1 MYVVTFHA
9 CTPASYHEGP
19 FQGHTLC
26 LGKKGRGPTPFTGS
40 SAPSCASCRS
50 LDFISLMTY
59 DFHGSWERSSGHNSP
74 LYRRQGES
82 GAAAELN
89 VVSGQ
94 RSEAGLPTTALLRWP
109 LLSLE
114 EPNRK
119 KTQKTG

>member
-1 MYVVTFHA
+1 MYVTFHA

-19 FQGHTLC
+19 SQGHTLC
-26 LGKKGRGPTPFTGS
+26 LGKKGRGAAPFTS
-40 SAPSCASCRS
+40 CSAPFCASRRS

-59 DFHGSWERSSGHNSP
+59 DFHGSWERSTGHNSP
-74 LYRRQGES
+74 LYKRQGES

-94 RSEAGLPTTALLRWP
+94 RNEAGLPTTALLRWP

-114 EPNRK
+114 EPNRT
-119 KTQKTG
+119 KTQKTE